1 MLHQTWPRSE
11 LGASGACRR
20 GRSQQCQLHH
30 VSPSHRVLKDWGAPE
45 AAGITGSCGA
55 SRWPKELSWWP
66 RLHGLDLCHWA
77 APPAPLTSDSINL
90 TGKQGS
96 GFPLCSHPAV
106 LWDRTGVWELQRN
119 HGGCG
124 SSWCCGSAC
133 PTGFLLAEI
142 TSATC
147 APS

>member
-96 GFPLCSHPAV
+96 GFLCAHI
-106 LWDRTGVWELQRN
+106 LQCGGTGQV
-119 HGGCG
+119 CG
-124 SSWCCGSAC
+124 SCRETTEDVGAPGAVALPVPW
-133 PTGFLLAEI
+133 GFCSLE
-142 TSATC
+142 
-147 APS
+147 